1 MAERERYNMLELT
14 PWQVKE
20 YMEKTQTIMI
30 PIGSCEKHGDHLP
43 LGTDSFI
50 TMGVVQRAAALAKVV
65 HTPLIPVGYSPHHMG
80 RLGEGSGTPTF
91 SAATYR
97 GIMYDMARSMIF
109 HGFSRIVFVSHHGS
123 NTKLIDDTMRRIHY
137 QTGAFVCFY
146 KTPTERECN
155 VIADIITGK
164 PEETPGWHS
173 GEVET
178 AMIKAWDE
186 SMVYMDRAGKD
197 SAHAPEWMGKAFSKG
212 DGTATVKFQET
223 ENIFVPMEHH
233 EYCDTATLGDPFAG
247 TKEKG
252 QKLYQRGAEHLA
264 AFLEEV
270 KKFPAEV
277 TLRDFPERA

>member
-1 MAERERYNMLELT
+1 MSKTKRYDILELPPWEIRER
-14 PWQVKE
+14 
-20 YMEKTQTIMI
+20 MEQSETIMV

-43 LGTDSFI
+43 LGTDTYI
-50 TMGVVQRAAALAKVV
+50 TLGVVKRAAELAGVM
-65 HTPLIPVGYSPHHMG
+65 HTPIVPVGYSPHHMG
-80 RLGEGSGTPTF
+80 RLAEGSGTLTI

-97 GIMYDMARSMIF
+97 GLLHDLARSLIF
-109 HGFSRIVFVSHHGS
+109 HGFSRIVFVTHHGS
-123 NTKLIDDTMRRIHY
+123 NTKLIDDTMRRLHY
-137 QTGAFVCFY
+137 QTGAFICFY

-178 AMIKAWDE
+178 SMIQAWDE
-186 SMVYMDRAGKD
+186 GMVHMDRAGKD
-197 SAHAPEWMGKAFSKG
+197 SAHAPAWMGPAFSKR
-212 DGTATVKFQET
+212 DGTATVIFQGT

-247 TKEKG
+247 SKEKG

-270 KKFPAEV
+270 KKFPVEV
-277 TLRDFPERA
+277 KTREFPERA